1 MQFSSIKIHGQS
13 SQLFVKTQYDNTTA
27 THEVDSILV
36 DHTPS
41 MVGVLKDSQHII
53 KFVKARSWH
62 EYVKLLWNHSRVTKE
77 IKGSELLAGLGLKI
91 PTIYEAGLGIIPSKQ
106 YEYIGYYVMENL
118 ALSGFRELSGLIREG
133 AIDTAMREK
142 IMTAVFDGLKLM
154 RDNRIVFSDFHLDNV
169 FANNSGDITW
179 IDPGVTTYRKMNEK
193 KFIKKFN
200 QSINRYIN
208 YQYTGVSLLSEN
220 ESTKLKQLL
229 LIST

>member
-1 MQFSSIKIHGQS
+1 MQFSNIKIHGKK
-13 SQLFVKTQYDNTTA
+13 SQLFVTTQHDKKNN
-27 THEVDSILV
+27 THEVEKILI

-62 EYVKLLWNHSRVTKE
+62 EYVKLLWNHSRITKE
-77 IKGSELLAGLGLKI
+77 IKGSELLAGLGLTV

-118 ALSGFRELSGLIREG
+118 ALSGFQELSDLIREG

-169 FANNSGDITW
+169 FANSSGDITW
-179 IDPGVTTYRKMNEK
+179 IDSGVTTYTKMNEK

-208 YQYTGVSLLSEN
+208 YQYTGVSLLSED
-220 ESTKLKQLL
+220 ESTKLKQLFL
-229 LIST
+229 LAA